1 MLRKLSFTISYFIA
15 IVYALSILLPS
26 VYCLH
31 HGCKGPGEL
40 DAFLPAFALIP
51 FGSIAAAFS
60 LRDTIQRIRKRQPWS
75 WIFWPLAI
83 VFAIVLLCTIAFIAW
98 VIYETAFHRS
108 SLH

>member
-1 MLRKLSFTISYFIA
+1 MLRKLGLAISYFIA

-26 VYCLH
+26 VYCLQ

-75 WIFWPLAI
+75 WVFWPLAI